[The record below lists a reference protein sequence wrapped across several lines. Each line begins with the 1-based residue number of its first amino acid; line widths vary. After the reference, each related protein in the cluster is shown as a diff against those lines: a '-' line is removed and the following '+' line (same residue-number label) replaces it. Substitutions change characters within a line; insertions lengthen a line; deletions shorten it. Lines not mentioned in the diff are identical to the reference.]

1 MAEFIDFESKV
12 DNNSDDDKVS
22 FFTVDE
28 SSLDSFID
36 DTNFNLEYAVDNV
49 DDNYSIINETRS
61 VESTLE
67 DVFSENDDKMIK
79 SDKEIYNYYDSD
91 EIAQFNIPEKVDKF
105 KDAKNKIKSFKQTL
119 HALQG
124 KNLKDFFFL
133 LLYLLCQ

>member
-36 DTNFNLEYAVDNV
+36 HTSFNLEYAVDDV
-49 DDNYSIINETRS
+49 DDNYSIINETR
-61 VESTLE
+61 STLE

-124 KNLKDFFFL
+124 KNLKDFFFFL

>member
-67 DVFSENDDKMIK
+67 DVFLKMMIK
-79 SDKEIYNYYDSD
+79 
-91 EIAQFNIPEKVDKF
+91 
-105 KDAKNKIKSFKQTL
+105 
-119 HALQG
+119 
-124 KNLKDFFFL
+124 
-133 LLYLLCQ
+133 